1 MMTLLK
7 RKKRN
12 TKRHSFTLSLAV
24 SLLVVSCAWHLGILQ
39 KGDHGIALYFPD
51 SIDEVQAVSDHGEQE
66 ELQEEVS
73 VLPES
78 EELQDDVTAV
88 SDAEV
93 LPEEPI
99 EEPEPEEPAEYEADL
114 SYFDDALFIG
124 DSRTVGLR
132 EYGDLGGA
140 EVVADA
146 GMNVYKIYEK
156 EFVTV
161 GGEKKRLE
169 TILTERQFQKIYL
182 MLGINEL
189 GYDFDRTVSRYE
201 ELLAKLREW
210 QPQAKIFLEANLHIT
225 GEKSQASPIYTN
237 ENIDRFNQA
246 VSRMADGREIFYLD
260 VNELFDDEEGNL
272 SKAYT
277 TDSTHVLGKYYAD
290 WVTWILNHAR

>member
-1 MMTLLK
+1 M
-7 RKKRN
+7 
-12 TKRHSFTLSLAV
+12 
-24 SLLVVSCAWHLGILQ
+24 VSCAWHLGILQ

-161 GGEKKRLE
+161 SGEKKRLE